1 MAWMLVAL
9 VLFPF
14 VGLPLLRL
22 VLAPRRAGP
31 AIPWL
36 PVGVAL
42 ALLVALWT
50 GFGSGG
56 TRPDP
61 APSYADA
68 DSALRG
74 LIE

>member
-1 MAWMLVAL
+1 MAWMLLAL

-22 VLAPRRAGP
+22 VLAPRRTAP

-42 ALLVALWT
+42 ALLVALWS
-50 GFGSGG
+50 GFGTGG
-56 TRPDP
+56 TRPNP
-61 APSYADA
+61 TPSYADA
-68 DSALRG
+68 DSTLRG